1 MAQEFT
7 YKSNTELYKASV
19 ILNTGLFVDAIKGE
33 TIKYACY
40 AKFVSR
46 VEVDLA
52 LWATPLTLVRVY
64 CTMGTGSEH

>member
-1 MAQEFT
+1 MQ
-7 YKSNTELYKASV
+7 ASMTH
-19 ILNTGLFVDAIKGE
+19 NTGLFVGEEFVDAIEEE

-40 AKFVSR
+40 AEFVSR